1 MTNTFETF
9 FPLYKRLEN
18 KLHEYS
24 VEKDALDN
32 VYYRAKILL
41 TTISELSYRKPA
53 IRKLAIYWLSKKTS
67 TIGLMELLGMT
78 KIYNH
83 NDLID
88 FNAFARLDSCSL
100 KV

>member
-9 FPLYKRLEN
+9 YPLYKGLEN

-24 VEKDALDN
+24 VEKDALDDI
-32 VYYRAKILL
+32 YYKAQILL
-41 TTISELSYRKPA
+41 TTISELSFRKPA
-53 IRKLAIYWLSKKTS
+53 VRKLAISWMSKKTG
-67 TIGLMELLGMT
+67 TIELMELLGMT